1 VILSAVGALALT
13 AAASAATPVAIRP
26 GGVVRWRG
34 EGVSTCAV
42 AGRTWAPAG
51 DTCFYPIDLLAT
63 GTVRLERTRGGRVE
77 MATVAVGDYPYPEQR
92 LEVDDRMVH
101 LSPADQERSTRESSE
116 IEKLWPLEGAA
127 RFVLPLRSPLDELPK
142 AGRFGA
148 RRVFNGEP
156 RSPHGGADYPAVI
169 GTPVLAAADGRVA
182 LAADHFFGGKSVYL
196 DHGGLVT
203 VYMHLSRIAV
213 KDGDEVKRGQVI
225 GAVGATG
232 RVTGPH
238 LHFAVRWHGS
248 RVDPALLL
256 APVADLPELPLP
268 LTTDH

>member
-1 VILSAVGALALT
+1 MILSAVAALAL
-13 AAASAATPVAIRP
+13 ASAVPAAPPTVRP

-34 EGVSTCAV
+34 EGVTGCAV
-42 AGRTWAPAG
+42 AGRAWAPAG

-63 GTVRLERTRGGRVE
+63 GTVRLERTRDGHVE
-77 MATVAVGDYPYPEQR
+77 TAIVAVGAYPYPEQR
-92 LEVDDRMVH
+92 LQVDDRTVH
-101 LSPADQERSTRESSE
+101 LSPADQERSARESKE

-127 RFVLPLRSPLDELPK
+127 RFALPLRAPLAELPG

-156 RSPHGGADYPAVI
+156 RAPHGGADYPAVT

-182 LAADHFFGGKSVYL
+182 LAADHFFGGRSVYL

-225 GAVGATG
+225 GASGATG

-256 APVADLPELPLP
+256 APVADIPELPTP
-268 LTTDH
+268 